1 MAKFFIDRPIF
12 AWVVALFIIVLGG
25 IALTK
30 LPIAQY
36 PKVAPPAIVINT
48 AYPGASAK
56 VLEDSVLSV
65 IEREMNG
72 SPGLVYM
79 ESVAQADGTG
89 SITISFEAGTNVDLA
104 QVDVQNRLSRATPR
118 LPASVTQQGVRV
130 DKASSNFLL
139 FIMLSSEDAKAYD
152 TVALGDYASRNIVP
166 EIQRVAGV
174 GQAQLFGTEKAMR
187 IWFDPAKLQGYK
199 LSAEDVTAAIRSQN
213 AQVASGAIG
222 DLPNITGQKIAATV
236 TVMGQLSSIGQ
247 FENIVLRA
255 NPDGSTV
262 RLKDVATV
270 EIGGQAYAT
279 SARLNGKDAVGIGVQ
294 LTPSG
299 NALATAKAVHARM
312 EELQKFFPKGVKYS
326 IPYDSSKFVSI
337 SIEKV
342 AHTLLEAI
350 VLVFLVMFLFLQNW
364 RYTLIPTIVV
374 PIALLGTFAVMQ
386 AVGFSINVL
395 AMFGM
400 VLVIGIVVDDA
411 IVVVENVE
419 RIMS

>member
-1 MAKFFIDRPIF
+1 MA
-12 AWVVALFIIVLGG
+12 
-25 IALTK
+25 
-30 LPIAQY
+30 
-36 PKVAPPAIVINT
+36 
-48 AYPGASAK
+48 
-56 VLEDSVLSV
+56 
-65 IEREMNG
+65 
-72 SPGLVYM
+72 
-79 ESVAQADGTG
+79 
-89 SITISFEAGTNVDLA
+89 TI
-104 QVDVQNRLSRATPR
+104 
-118 LPASVTQQGVRV
+118 
-130 DKASSNFLL
+130 
-139 FIMLSSEDAKAYD
+139 
-152 TVALGDYASRNIVP
+152 
-166 EIQRVAGV
+166 
-174 GQAQLFGTEKAMR
+174 
-187 IWFDPAKLQGYK
+187 
-199 LSAEDVTAAIRSQN
+199 
-213 AQVASGAIG
+213 
-222 DLPNITGQKIAATV
+222 
-236 TVMGQLSSIGQ
+236 
-247 FENIVLRA
+247 
-255 NPDGSTV
+255 
-262 RLKDVATV
+262 

-312 EELQKFFPKGVKYS
+312 EELKKFFPKGVNYS

-350 VLVFLVMFLFLQNW
+350 VLVFLVMYLFLQNW

-419 RIMS
+419 RIMSEEGLPPREPRSRPWARSRAPSWALRWC